1 MPATNVLATSA
12 LNIGAGGTIYTEA
25 ATDNVNGN
33 TFTQDGR
40 TLLRLNNTA
49 GTPQTV
55 TFTYPVSVDGAAVPS
70 KVLTLATT
78 EVRYVACGMSNYD
91 KYLYPNGLI
100 TFTSNSALIKYSL
113 INF

>member
-1 MPATNVLATSA
+1 MPATNILATSA
-12 LNIGAGGTIYTEA
+12 LNIGAGGTIYAES
-25 ATDNVNGN
+25 ATDNTNGN

-40 TLLRLNNTA
+40 TLLRLNNTS
-49 GTPQTV
+49 GSSQTV
-55 TFTYPVSVDGAAVPS
+55 TFTYPLAVDGTAVPS

-78 EVRYVACGMSNYD
+78 EVRYVACGLNNYD

-100 TFTSNSALIKYSL
+100 TFQSNASTVKYAL